1 MGDRDVRHPVRA
13 PRGRRRRVRRA
24 LRVAGWNAA
33 LIAAGLALLA
43 VAGELRLRSTVPFM
57 TASAPRAFVP
67 GVGLLGRPGAEVQAT
82 NRLDFWQVSRFNR
95 EGFLDREPPRT
106 EPAATGC
113 HVTVIGDSF
122 VEAVQVPIA
131 DKLHVRLEVLAARR
145 LGSLNM
151 TTSAFG
157 RGGTGQ
163 LAQLAYYD
171 EFARKRAPG
180 LIVLVFV
187 QNDYMNNSP
196 LLTALRT
203 LRDPDRLPMMTAE
216 RAADGALRL
225 RPPNPDYEDRG
236 SLRRRRGDL
245 EFWHPLGSMRS
256 MRYAHAVTGRAARW
270 SYLGE
275 WLNAQARSLAPLGI
289 TPQMFA
295 WAGVLRK
302 KHPDEPLLD
311 AIARRAGLVG
321 VRFHL
326 HELFA
331 AERLPPPYAAELEYT
346 AFALDQFRRRADRDG
361 ASLVILAT
369 HHLRPGEP
377 LFDRLRAIT
386 DELRIPVVSLYDHVV
401 RRGGRVRDAH
411 WRHDDHWTP
420 AGHQWAAEAILEH
433 LRRHPDTCA
442 RGPRRTTP
450 AARGA
455 GGSGGRLLQVSPA
468 DGRPGAMSGFRGPA
482 AAGRF
487 GVAGAER

>member
-1 MGDRDVRHPVRA
+1 MGDRDVRCPVRA
-13 PRGRRRRVRRA
+13 RRGRRRRVRRA

-33 LIAAGLALLA
+33 LVAAGLVLL
-43 VAGELRLRSTVPFM
+43 VGAGELRLRSTVPFM
-57 TASAPRAFVP
+57 TSSIPRAFVP
-67 GVGLLGRPGAEVQAT
+67 GVGLVGRPGAEMRVT

-106 EPAATGC
+106 EPAAADC

-122 VEAVQVPIA
+122 VAARQVPIA

-145 LGSLNM
+145 PGSLHV

-163 LAQLAYYD
+163 INQLAWYD
-171 EFARKRAPG
+171 EFARERAPG
-180 LIVLVFV
+180 LIVLVFHS
-187 QNDYMNNSP
+187 NDYFENSP
-196 LLTALRT
+196 LLTALQT
-203 LRDPDRLPMMTAE
+203 LRDPDRLPVMTAE

-256 MRYAHAVTGRAARW
+256 MRYVHAVTRRAARW
-270 SYLGE
+270 SYLGG
-275 WLNAQARSLAPLGI
+275 WLDAQVGARTPLGV

-295 WAGVLRK
+295 WADVLRK

-311 AIARRAGLVG
+311 AIARREWPAGT
-321 VRFHL
+321 RFL

-331 AERLPPPYAAELEYT
+331 ADPLPPQYAAELEYT

-377 LFDRLRAIT
+377 LFDRLRAIAG
-386 DELRIPVVSLYDHVV
+386 ELRIPVVSLYDHIV

-411 WRHDDHWTP
+411 WRHDVHWTP

-433 LRRHPDTCA
+433 LRRRPDVCA
-442 RGPRRTTP
+442 RGPRRTPTSASRE
-450 AARGA
+450 AATGVA
-455 GGSGGRLLQVSPA
+455 AVPEHAA
-468 DGRPGAMSGFRGPA
+468 DG
-482 AAGRF
+482 
-487 GVAGAER
+487 

>member
-1 MGDRDVRHPVRA
+1 M
-13 PRGRRRRVRRA
+13 
-24 LRVAGWNAA
+24 AGWNAV
-33 LIAAGLALLA
+33 LLAAGLALLA
-43 VAGELRLRSTVPFM
+43 VAGEIRLRSTVPFM
-57 TASAPRAFVP
+57 TSNVPRAFVP
-67 GVGLLGRPGAEVQAT
+67 GVGLLGRPGAEVRAT
-82 NRLDFWQVSRFNR
+82 NRRDFWQVSRFNR
-95 EGFLDREPPRT
+95 EGFLDREPPRA
-106 EPAATGC
+106 EPAADAC

-122 VEAVQVPIA
+122 VEARQVPIA

-145 LGSLNM
+145 PGSLHV

-157 RGGTGQ
+157 LGGTGQ
-163 LAQLAYYD
+163 INQLAWYD
-171 EFARKRAPG
+171 EFARERRPR

-187 QNDYMNNSP
+187 RNDYFDNSR
-196 LLTALRT
+196 LLIALRAF
-203 LRDPDRLPMMTAE
+203 LDPDRLPVMTAE

-225 RPPNPDYEDRG
+225 RPPNPDYECGG
-236 SLRRRRGDL
+236 SLRRCRGDL
-245 EFWHPLGSMRS
+245 EFRHMPRIT
-256 MRYAHAVTGRAARW
+256 RYVRAVRRAARRT
-270 SYLGE
+270 YFGM
-275 WLNAQARSLAPLGI
+275 WLNAQTHATRWLDTWLSGVKTEVGI
-289 TPQMFA
+289 TPQTSA
-295 WAGVLRK
+295 WADVLRK

-311 AIARRAGLVG
+311 AIARREWPAG
-321 VRFHL
+321 VRHMRD
-326 HELFA
+326 LFA

-346 AFALDQFRRRADRDG
+346 AFALEQFRRRADRDG

-377 LFDRLRAIT
+377 LFDRLRAIAG
-386 DELRIPVVSLYDHVV
+386 ELRIPVVSQYDHVV

-411 WRHDDHWTP
+411 WRHDVHWTP

-455 GGSGGRLLQVSPA
+455 GGSAGRLLQVSPA
-468 DGRPGAMSGFRGPA
+468 DGMPGAMSGFRGPA